1 MTKPHHFS
9 SNFQWQI
16 IESLLT
22 FKRKPKHELRQIW
35 EAICY
40 LTKTGCQWRH
50 LPCNYAPWST
60 VYWYFRKWTLEG
72 IIEVAHREL
81 RKALRKKNGRKE
93 SASLGIIDS
102 HSVRMSSI
110 SGQQRGIDGNKKIK
124 GSKRHIIVDTMGLM
138 ICIVAHP
145 ANIHD
150 SKGAKKVFDCLYD
163 LRFEEDRL
171 EKILADGGYEGDIAK
186 YLKKKMGIQLEV
198 VKRSDSGSWQVIP
211 KRWIV
216 ERTFA
221 WLLNYKRLVMDYERT
236 KQSAISF
243 VHIAMMILMGKKFN

>member
-22 FKRKPKHELRQIW
+22 FKRKSKHELRKIW

-40 LTKTGCQWRH
+40 LTKTGCQWRL
-50 LPCNYAPWST
+50 LPISYPPWQT

-72 IIEVAHREL
+72 VIEIAHKEL
-81 RKALRKKNGRKE
+81 RKQLRKKGGRKE

-110 SGQQRGIDGNKKIK
+110 SGQPRGIDGNKKIK
-124 GSKRHIIVDTMGLM
+124 GSKRHIIVDTMGLI
-138 ICIVAHP
+138 ICAAAHA

-150 SKGAKKVFDCLYD
+150 SKGAVEVFDCLYD
-163 LRFEEDRL
+163 MRFDEERL
-171 EKILADGGYEGDIAK
+171 EKILADGGYEGNIAK
-186 YLKKKMGIQLEV
+186 HLKDKMGIALEV
-198 VKRSDSGSWQVIP
+198 VKRNESGKWQVIP

-221 WLLNYKRLVMDYERT
+221 WLLNFRRLAMDYERT
-236 KQSAISF
+236 KESAISF
-243 VHIAMMILMGKKFN
+243 VYIAMLILMGEKFN

>member
-22 FKRKPKHELRQIW
+22 PKRKSKHSLRQIL

-40 LTKTGCQWRH
+40 LTKTGCRWRY
-50 LPCNYAPWST
+50 LPFTYVPYKTFYC
-60 VYWYFRKWTLEG
+60 YFRKWTLEG
-72 IIEVAHREL
+72 IIEVAHQQL
-81 RKALRKKNGRKE
+81 RKALRKKSGKKE

-110 SGQQRGIDGNKKIK
+110 SGQQRGIHGNKKIK
-124 GSKRHIIVDTMGLM
+124 GSKRHIIVDTMGLI
-138 ICIVAHP
+138 ICVVAY
-145 ANIHD
+145 AATLHD
-150 SKGAKKVFDCLYD
+150 SKGAKEVFDCLYE
-163 LRFEEDRL
+163 LRFDEEKV
-171 EKILADGGYEGDIAK
+171 EKILADGGYQGKIAD
-186 YLKKKMGIQLEV
+186 YLEEKINIPLEV
-198 VKRSDSGSWQVIP
+198 VKRNDKNNWEVIP

-221 WLLNYKRLVMDYERT
+221 WLLNFRRLVMDYERT
-236 KQSAISF
+236 KEPAGNKIIYLF
-243 VHIAMMILMGKKFN
+243 FNGIR

>member
-9 SNFQWQI
+9 NNFQWQI

-72 IIEVAHREL
+72 IIEFAHRQL
-81 RKALRKKNGRKE
+81 RKALRKKKGRKE

-102 HSVRMSSI
+102 HSVRMSSL

-124 GSKRHIIVDTMGLM
+124 GSKRHIIVDTMGLI
-138 ICIVAHP
+138 ICIAAHS

-150 SKGAKKVFDCLYD
+150 SKGAKEVFDCLYE
-163 LRFEEDRL
+163 LRFDENLL
-171 EKILADGGYEGDIAK
+171 ENILDDGGYHGDIAVFFIE
-186 YLKKKMGIQLEV
+186 KMNMPCEV
-198 VKRSDSGSWQVIP
+198 VKRSESGSWLVLPQ
-211 KRWIV
+211 RWLV
-216 ERTFA
+216 ERTVA
-221 WLLNYKRLVMDYERT
+221 W
-236 KQSAISF
+236 I
-243 VHIAMMILMGKKFN
+243 